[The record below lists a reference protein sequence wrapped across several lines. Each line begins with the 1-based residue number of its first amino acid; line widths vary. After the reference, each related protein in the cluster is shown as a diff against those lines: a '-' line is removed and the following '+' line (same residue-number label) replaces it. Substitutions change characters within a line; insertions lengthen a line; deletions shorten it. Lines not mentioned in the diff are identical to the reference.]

1 MKKLLSILLVS
12 VILIGWGGCR
22 ITVKT
27 DWKDGGGRI
36 EKHYKDGKK
45 EGLWKKWY
53 KNGQLQYEKNSYSP
67 IPMDSRFISIGK
79 QAFPGCG
86 SRDAGKLCFH
96 MVSSN
101 ENPSEIPYS
110 PSSIQ
115 DKH

>member
-53 KNGQLQYEKNSYSP
+53 KNGQLQYEKNYKDGE
-67 IPMDSRFISIGK
+67 IIFEKCWDEEG
-79 QAFPGCG
+79 
-86 SRDAGKLCFH
+86 
-96 MVSSN
+96 N
-101 ENPSEIPYS
+101 EIEC
-110 PSSIQ
+110 
-115 DKH
+115 